1 MGCDALFLP
10 VGLNAFQPTD
20 YTRGPWSPDS
30 LHGGPVVGLL
40 ARTLERAMRAG
51 GPQTGDPQTE
61 SLLCSRLT
69 VEMLRPVPLDVL
81 IADAV
86 VVKPGRRAAV
96 VDASLT
102 HGGRVVARA
111 TSQWIAFDSTT
122 TPVMGR
128 VPARPST
135 PAEPRLAA
143 TVDYPVPGF
152 NCDTCDLRYVSG
164 SHETSGPGVSWINL
178 HSSLVEGEENTPL
191 VTVATVSDLAAAAG
205 WEETPGGGSYINPDS
220 TLQLLRLPRSPW
232 IGVDARVVHGGNRAA
247 MLEADLFDDHGLVG
261 RVLQSLVEAP
271 IVLGYAGT

>member
-10 VGLNAFQPTD
+10 VGPNAFQPTD

-40 ARTLERAMRAG
+40 ARTLERAVAAG
-51 GPQTGDPQTE
+51 LPTE
-61 SLLCSRLT
+61 TLLCSRLT

-81 IADAV
+81 VADAV

-111 TSQWIAFDSTT
+111 TSQWIAFDPAAAPLT
-122 TPVMGR
+122 GR

-143 TVDYPVPGF
+143 TIDYPVPGF
-152 NCDTCDLRYVSG
+152 NCDTCELRYVSG

-178 HSSLVEGEENTPL
+178 HSSLVAGEDNTPL

-205 WEETPGGGSYINPDS
+205 WEETPSGGSYINPDI
-220 TLQLLRLPRSPW
+220 TLQLLRLPQGTW
-232 IGVDARVVHGGNRAA
+232 IGVDARVVHGGNQAA
-247 MLEADLFDDHGLVG
+247 MIDAELFDDHGPVG

-271 IVLGYAGT
+271 AALGYAGT